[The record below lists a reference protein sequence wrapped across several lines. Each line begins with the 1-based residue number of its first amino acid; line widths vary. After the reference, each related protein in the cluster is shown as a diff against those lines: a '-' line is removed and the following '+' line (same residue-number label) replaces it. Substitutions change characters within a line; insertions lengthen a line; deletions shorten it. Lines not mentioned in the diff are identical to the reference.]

1 MPSTLVEHSD
11 EPASGISGGD
21 ASGSQQDG
29 HVSGEARPT
38 DPPVM
43 QAAHLRTGSR
53 SRRPASLRPST
64 RFFDGDVS
72 AEATGARFDEF
83 EAEWRRGFGETSL
96 AARYRYEQL
105 APAYRHGGI
114 LALSRRLAH
123 SEWNDI
129 ERLVRRDWEQ
139 RNPGTWEQAK
149 EAIRYAWH
157 SVRARFRDVGNSAA

>member
-1 MPSTLVEHSD
+1 MPSTRAEHFD
-11 EPASGISGGD
+11 QPAFRVSGGD

-29 HVSGEARPT
+29 HVSGEAKPA
-38 DPPVM
+38 DHPVM

-53 SRRPASLRPST
+53 SRRPAPLRPNA

-72 AEATGARFDEF
+72 EEATGGRFDSF

-105 APAYRHGGI
+105 APAYRHGGV

-123 SEWNDI
+123 SEWSDI
-129 ERLVRRDWEQ
+129 ERFVRRDWEQ

-157 SVRARFRDVGNSAA
+157 SVRARFRAVGDPAA